1 MHFFSAPHAKKKGT
15 ASSAQALS
23 DSLSPKN
30 SRKNAFGDKETADT
44 FSVRGSPNS
53 HSWNRQGSANRGTA
67 TEDRASGLSLP
78 NQRPPLT
85 TNRLQ
90 LEKAS
95 DILMQPLRRV
105 GAAAPVSP
113 KPPTS
118 RSSGFPVC
126 GSGSGLPVRASSATE
141 SPAASLS
148 LLKEPGKVM
157 VMPPVVDSLH
167 SLRTS
172 SQQCNSS
179 ARASTG
185 RVNSSPASRSATI
198 SSIPTSL
205 QSDVTS
211 SMQQSPA
218 TQLSPADTRTVWR
231 PSGHSLAPLPGDKG
245 KAPPAGFPVRTAVP
259 SPPSVSP
266 ASTPNRQQSARSK
279 SPVRAP
285 AVAAPPPPPLPPTK
299 TPLPAFTA
307 MESVPKRC
315 GSSFRL
321 LKRRKSA
328 CEGASGTSGGSIS
341 TITNGNKSA
350 TATASATKGNAAAG
364 VSNSSSSPSGVKLD
378 PSRKEPQAN
387 SERAGSSAHGKR
399 CEPVV
404 GFTDT
409 VDDSPR
415 RQKSSLSAVAHLV
428 PTPPPIPAD
437 KSDSFRGA
445 VCTSQMRTSSMY
457 SSHSAQSAEE
467 VTYLENSV
475 LVHRPHRSG
484 VHSTSPRA
492 TAKAASNCSFSLDD
506 VPRPLTRHASTL
518 STEQQEALR
527 RTPSFLSRTHT
538 PPPLSLRE
546 LVQMRKGRRV
556 LQCTCSTPDA
566 RATATGIPSASEQSL
581 SSSTTVMLSGLLPSA
596 DDDGKSVTVSSV
608 RSSNKSLL
616 LPGRD
621 TGGDASCQ
629 LSKGPAATGAGAAS
643 PNDPSASGSRNAGRA
658 AGWRT
663 NAAKVLSEAGAAPH
677 APRPPGGETIKSPLL
692 SCSPEPIAESAAA
705 GERDPKMAASVP
717 PPTRASAAE
726 STSSAPPP
734 RVSQDLHRKL
744 SSSMSLLLD
753 EAAAFDF
760 YGSYMLSPPQFNTK
774 SLYRVKAT
782 PTPAGAL
789 AGTGFAEEV
798 VQDQRPESKQQQR
811 PETLRSS
818 NADSAAGK
826 AKKRNNVSISVSES
840 VTVSVA
846 DSLGSASEKT
856 AVEDADARKDEGVT
870 SPATPNQSRR
880 SPTHVH
886 VVRPASRQRVVSTY
900 VDEDED
906 DFFQM
911 ARTNSTPACASPRLQ
926 GTSYGTPS
934 RLSASASANGFDY
947 FTSTL
952 STTKSFPSFL
962 GETSPTLP
970 VNTMGPTP
978 TATKSA
984 APPPLPVTAT
994 VSAASC
1000 AQLDLSSDDDGDDEE
1015 DQYDNLL
1022 EGFRPAGFD
1031 ARRGARSNSS
1041 IVFYLNK
1048 EDSLSTLDIVVR
1060 AASDPRGTGASSSSL
1075 NGSQLPL
1082 QNQKPPSTYAIPK
1095 LTTTTTGGGARPHVT
1110 FDPYVVEN
1118 THPMASLTPFTLSST
1133 LPDPQANKS
1142 FISSSGPDLY
1152 CFAMGTNSPSLQSS
1166 PNARGSRTV
1175 LSRHSASGSQTE
1187 ALIQSSP
1194 FSIFLGTTARFA
1206 PDKSKMHRPLAN
1218 TFGYTNAQRCARAAA
1233 MAAGVSA
1240 EEWART
1246 AGVDEDDVDS
1256 EEGIYGEVYTDENGD
1271 EWYWEEVE
1279 DEEDEED
1286 EDGDEEDAGDSACTL
1301 GKGGARVGH
1310 CVACTSSVSDVTTA
1324 ATR

>member
-1 MHFFSAPHAKKKGT
+1 MHFFSAPHTKKKDT

-30 SRKNAFGDKETADT
+30 PRKNAFGGKETAGT

-53 HSWNRQGSANRGTA
+53 HSWNRQGSANRSTA

-78 NQRPPLT
+78 NQRPLLT

-95 DILMQPLRRV
+95 DISMQPLQRV
-105 GAAAPVSP
+105 GAAVPVSP

-118 RSSGFPVC
+118 RSSGFPAC
-126 GSGSGLPVRASSATE
+126 GSGAGLPVRAPSATE

-148 LLKEPGKVM
+148 LLKEAGKVM
-157 VMPPVVDSLH
+157 VMPPV
-167 SLRTS
+167 
-172 SQQCNSS
+172 
-179 ARASTG
+179 
-185 RVNSSPASRSATI
+185 ASRSATI
-198 SSIPTSL
+198 SSIPTSP

-231 PSGHSLAPLPGDKG
+231 PSCHSLAPLPGDKG
-245 KAPPAGFPVRTAVP
+245 KAPPAGSPVRTAVP

-266 ASTPNRQQSARSK
+266 ASTNRQQSAWSK

-341 TITNGNKSA
+341 TITNSNKSA
-350 TATASATKGNAAAG
+350 IATAAAIKGNAAAG
-364 VSNSSSSPSGVKLD
+364 VSNSSSSPSGVILD
-378 PSRKEPQAN
+378 PSRKQPQSN
-387 SERAGSSAHGKR
+387 SERAESSAHGKR

-437 KSDSFRGA
+437 KSDSFRGT

-492 TAKAASNCSFSLDD
+492 AAKAASNCSFSLDD

-527 RTPSFLSRTHT
+527 RTSSFLSRTHT

-546 LVQMRKGRRV
+546 LVQMRKSRRV

-581 SSSTTVMLSGLLPSA
+581 SSSATVMLSGLLPSA

-621 TGGDASCQ
+621 TGGDASRQ
-629 LSKGPAATGAGAAS
+629 PSKGPAATGAGAAS
-643 PNDPSASGSRNAGRA
+643 PNAPSASGSRNAGRA

-677 APRPPGGETIKSPLL
+677 APKPLGGETIKSPLL
-692 SCSPEPIAESAAA
+692 SCSPEPIAEYAAA

-717 PPTRASAAE
+717 PATRTSAAE

-734 RVSQDLHRKL
+734 PVSQDLHRKL

-774 SLYRVKAT
+774 
-782 PTPAGAL
+782 PAGAL
-789 AGTGFAEEV
+789 AGTAFAEEV
-798 VQDQRPESKQQQR
+798 VQGQRPESKQQQR

-818 NADSAAGK
+818 IADSAAGK
-826 AKKRNNVSISVSES
+826 AKRRHNVSISVSES

-846 DSLGSASEKT
+846 DLLGSASEKT
-856 AVEDADARKDEGVT
+856 TVEDADARKDEGVT
-870 SPATPNQSRR
+870 SPVAPNASRR
-880 SPTHVH
+880 SPTDVH
-886 VVRPASRQRVVSTY
+886 AVRPASRQRIVSTY

-952 STTKSFPSFL
+952 STTKSFASFL
-962 GETSPTLP
+962 GETSLTLP
-970 VNTMGPTP
+970 
-978 TATKSA
+978 
-984 APPPLPVTAT
+984 PVTAT

-1048 EDSLSTLDIVVR
+1048 EDSLSSLDIVVR

-1075 NGSQLPL
+1075 NGPQVSP

-1118 THPMASLTPFTLSST
+1118 THRTAPLTPFTLSST
-1133 LPDPQANKS
+1133 LHDPQANKS
-1142 FISSSGPDLY
+1142 FISSSGPGLY
-1152 CFAMGTNSPSLQSS
+1152 CFVMGTNSPSLQSS
-1166 PNARGSRTV
+1166 LNARGSRTA
-1175 LSRHSASGSQTE
+1175 LSRRSASGSQTE
-1187 ALIQSSP
+1187 TLIQPSP

-1218 TFGYTNAQRCARAAA
+1218 TFGYTNVQRCARAAA

-1240 EEWART
+1240 EEWARA
-1246 AGVDEDDVDS
+1246 AGVDEDDFDS
-1256 EEGIYGEVYTDENGD
+1256 EEGMCREVYTDENGD

-1286 EDGDEEDAGDSACTL
+1286 EDGDEEDAGDAACAL

-1310 CVACTSSVSDVTTA
+1310 CVVCTSSVSDVTTA

>member
-1 MHFFSAPHAKKKGT
+1 MHFSSAPHAKKKGT

-23 DSLSPKN
+23 DSLSPNN

-44 FSVRGSPNS
+44 FSVRDSPNA

-126 GSGSGLPVRASSATE
+126 GSGSGLPVRASSAN
-141 SPAASLS
+141 
-148 LLKEPGKVM
+148 
-157 VMPPVVDSLH
+157 SLH

-211 SMQQSPA
+211 SMQQ
-218 TQLSPADTRTVWR
+218 SPADTRTVWR

-364 VSNSSSSPSGVKLD
+364 VSNSSSSPCGVILD

-428 PTPPPIPAD
+428 PTPPPIPAG

-457 SSHSAQSAEE
+457 SSYSTQSAEE

-492 TAKAASNCSFSLDD
+492 AAKAASNCSFSLDD

-643 PNDPSASGSRNAGRA
+643 PNGPSASGSRNAGRA

-677 APRPPGGETIKSPLL
+677 APKPPGGETIKSPLL

-705 GERDPKMAASVP
+705 GERDLKMAASVP

-774 SLYRVKAT
+774 
-782 PTPAGAL
+782 PAGAL

-826 AKKRNNVSISVSES
+826 TKKRNNVSISVSES

-870 SPATPNQSRR
+870 SPAAPNQSRR

-970 VNTMGPTP
+970 
-978 TATKSA
+978 
-984 APPPLPVTAT
+984 LPVTST

-1048 EDSLSTLDIVVR
+1048 EDSLSSLDIVVR

-1187 ALIQSSP
+1187 AVIQSSP

-1279 DEEDEED
+1279 DDEDEEG
-1286 EDGDEEDAGDSACTL
+1286 EDGDEEDAGDAACAL

-1310 CVACTSSVSDVTTA
+1310 CVACTPSVSDVTTV